1 MLRPTALRLV
11 RSGANANCT
20 GSVTTVYAS
29 EVTTVTDQAGKA
41 RRSVT
46 DGLGRLK
53 QVIEDPNALA
63 FSTTYGCDARGNLKT
78 VTQGTQPQRTFS
90 YDLLSRLLSASNP
103 ESGTINYSY
112 DASSN
117 LKTKLDARGITTTY
131 NYDVLNRVTSR
142 IYTND
147 PQGTPAV
154 FYKYDGQ
161 VLPAG
166 APAGFNRGFSTGR
179 LVAATYGA
187 SSSAGNYTGYDKLGR
202 AVSSFQQT
210 DGQNYGFSYGYKPGF
225 VPVCPLTVFRFWQPP
240 LGSPLLECG
249 LHGMCF

>member
-1 MLRPTALRLV
+1 M
-11 RSGANANCT
+11 
-20 GSVTTVYAS
+20 TTVYAS

-41 RRSVT
+41 RRSVS

-63 FSTTYGCDARGNLKT
+63 FSTTYGYDARGNLKT

-90 YDLLSRLLSASNP
+90 YDSLSRLLSANNP
-103 ESGTINYSY
+103 ESGPITYGY
-112 DASSN
+112 DANSN

-131 NYDVLNRVTSR
+131 NYDALNRVTSR
-142 IYTND
+142 VYTND
-147 PQGTPAV
+147 PQNTPAV

-161 VLPAG
+161 LLPAG

-179 LVAATYGA
+179 LVAATYGT

-202 AVSSFQQT
+202 AVSGWREADRASKRSAGIDKVLARPKSQGGLYEVTPTNQGKKF
-210 DGQNYGFSYGYKPGF
+210 
-225 VPVCPLTVFRFWQPP
+225 
-240 LGSPLLECG
+240 LE
-249 LHGMCF
+249 